1 MALELNG
8 TTGVSLVQDGVVTAA
23 DLASGAITSAALPSG
38 SVVAVRTYTNNTRT
52 VLSDSSNTNYW
63 TVTDAKT
70 FGTETKIVVLAHI
83 GAYGDY
89 SGNLGNYISYDGTR
103 SYSLDFTYTGQ
114 NQSHTASGQA
124 TFTGLSSGNKTL
136 QIGWQTDNNNA
147 SDKPFKIFNPNSTED
162 NRQVQKVSHL
172 TVFEVV
178 V

>member
-52 VLSDSSNTNYW
+52 VLSNSNNSNYW

-83 GAYGDY
+83 GAFGDT
-89 SGNLGNYISYDGTR
+89 SGVVGSYISYDGTR
-103 SYSLDFTYTGQ
+103 SYSLDYAYVGIDA
-114 NQSHTASGQA
+114 SHTANGQA
-124 TFTGLSSGNKTL
+124 TFTGLSAGNKTL
-136 QIGWQTDNNNA
+136 QIGWQTANNNA
-147 SDKPFKIFNPNSTED
+147 TDKPFKIFNPNTTD
-162 NRQVQKVSHL
+162 DARQVQKVSHL

-178 V
+178 A